1 MDITDK
7 TILITGGV
15 SGIGEATARAL
26 APQCKELLVH
36 GVRPVE
42 SVRELI
48 SELRNLGK
56 AKVEYF
62 QADFS
67 SLAEIR
73 ELAHRIQSFGRV
85 DVLINN
91 AVAPATDKRII
102 TSDGIEKT
110 LQVNYLAMVVLVIEL
125 HGLVCDRIVNVASET
140 HQSAEFDF
148 DDLQLDHT
156 YSAFDGYRRSKLA
169 IVTFSQWLARQLD
182 EGHPS
187 VLAVCPGLTETP
199 LLHDMFPGSH
209 GQSPVEAA
217 RNVLAGLDE
226 GSSTGAYLS
235 NGRLQNPNPL
245 ATDVEIQ
252 NKLVDATSSLLGE
265 DIRGRIVPR
274 QR

>member
-1 MDITDK
+1 
-7 TILITGGV
+7 
-15 SGIGEATARAL
+15 
-26 APQCKELLVH
+26 
-36 GVRPVE
+36 
-42 SVRELI
+42 
-48 SELRNLGK
+48 
-56 AKVEYF
+56 
-62 QADFS
+62 
-67 SLAEIR
+67 
-73 ELAHRIQSFGRV
+73 
-85 DVLINN
+85 
-91 AVAPATDKRII
+91 
-102 TSDGIEKT
+102 
-110 LQVNYLAMVVLVIEL
+110 MVVLVIEL